1 MQMHIARGLLA
12 LLGVVMGVFTIPA
25 YTDPT
30 SNPGLVDLAG
40 DALSLGSTAGAF
52 LGRQLTIILIALLGA
67 MFGQRLLV
75 AMGGFGMAFLNGH
88 DAVFMGFWGGDP
100 ATAGA
105 GAVFAV
111 LGLVVVIL
119 ALGFRQDRAGSI

>member
-1 MQMHIARGLLA
+1 MQMNVARGLLA
-12 LLGVVMGVFTIPA
+12 LLALVMAIFTIPA

-30 SNPGLVDLAG
+30 SNPGLTDLTG
-40 DALSLGSTAGAF
+40 NALSLGSTAGAF
-52 LGRQLTIILIALLGA
+52 LGRQLTIIVIAMLGA
-67 MFGQRLLV
+67 LSGQRLLV
-75 AMGGFGMAFLNGH
+75 AMGGFGMLFLNGH

-111 LGLVVVIL
+111 LGLVVVVM
-119 ALGFRQDRAGSI
+119 ALGSGER